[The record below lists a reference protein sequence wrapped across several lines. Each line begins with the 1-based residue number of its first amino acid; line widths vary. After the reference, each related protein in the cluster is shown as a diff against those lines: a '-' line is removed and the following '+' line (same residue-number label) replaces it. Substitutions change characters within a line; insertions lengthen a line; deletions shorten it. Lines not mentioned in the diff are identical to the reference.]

1 VNEDLIAWVD
11 ESGSNTTLDPGT
23 YIMAAALTSPVQ
35 AEALRSLMATLRLP
49 HQAKIHWRDEQASRH
64 HQITTALAAAE
75 VEHLVVITTPHSAKH
90 SSERRRRL
98 TLELLL
104 PELDTLGVTRAILE
118 SRGKA
123 DDRRD
128 LAMLNYLRQQHT
140 LDSTLKIDHRIG
152 RQEPALWAPD
162 ALCGIISS
170 LRSGN
175 PSYYQTIQH
184 KITVLQQ
191 PPRA

>member
-1 VNEDLIAWVD
+1 MSDDIIAWVD
-11 ESGSNTTLDPGT
+11 ESGSNTALDP
-23 YIMAAALTSPVQ
+23 YIMAAALTSPAQ
-35 AEALRSLMATLRLP
+35 AEAPRSFRTTLRLP
-49 HQAKIHWRDEQASRH
+49 HQAKIHWRDEQAAQH
-64 HQITTALAAAE
+64 CQIPTALAAAD
-75 VEHLVVITTPHSAKH
+75 VEHLVVITTPHNPRH

-104 PELDTLGVTRAILE
+104 PELAALGVTQAILE

-128 LAMLNYLRQQHT
+128 LATLNYLRQQRT
-140 LDSTLKIDHRIG
+140 LDATLKVDHRIG

-170 LRSGN
+170 LHSGN
-175 PSYYQTIQH
+175 PSYYQTIQR